1 MIWLGNNLFFSLLF
15 LYYFSQFLYRF
26 LFFKACCFFL
36 LFKTFLY
43 NSEQSV
49 FHIQKCLGIFAA
61 KCTSCNAWYI
71 LLCISH
77 LILSDHSV
85 NLSIDQQI
93 ITECKVN
100 FAVSDIPPAVF
111 VISKSEIVKV
121 YPSVFYIPPA
131 VCVLCQTGIRFI
143 YITFG
148 EIPPDTI
155 NLF

>member
-1 MIWLGNNLFFSLLF
+1 MIWLWNNLICSLLY
-15 LYYFSQFLYRF
+15 LNHFSQLLYRF

-93 ITECKVN
+93 ITECKIN

-111 VISKSEIVKV
+111 ILSFIHIRYPQTSKPCLSANTSSSLFYKV
-121 YPSVFYIPPA
+121 HHASWVFA
-131 VCVLCQTGIRFI
+131 VS
-143 YITFG
+143 YNIT
-148 EIPPDTI
+148 
-155 NLF
+155 